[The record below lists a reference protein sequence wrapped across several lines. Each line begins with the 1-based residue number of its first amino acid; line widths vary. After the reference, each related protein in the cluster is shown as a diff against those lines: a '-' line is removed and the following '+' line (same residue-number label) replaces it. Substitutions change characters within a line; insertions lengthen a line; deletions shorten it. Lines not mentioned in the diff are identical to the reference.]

1 MDYVKVFKM
10 LFEINEC
17 RASRG
22 LRFCGECENT
32 DCEKVKA
39 WLDMIAKPFR
49 VSS

>member
-39 WLDMIAKPFR
+39 WLDMISKPFR

>member
-17 RASRG
+17 RASKG

-32 DCEKVKA
+32 DCEKVKV